1 MQKIIRQ
8 GDVMLVRDDTIDLT
22 VAKPEKA
29 VRGHYILADGE
40 ATGHAHRVAQVATA
54 MWVVSEAVRIL
65 QVKAK
70 TTLQHEEHSHL
81 DLDPGLYRVVRQREY
96 SPEAIR
102 NVAD

>member
-8 GDVMLVRDDTIDLT
+8 GDVMLVRDDTIDISA
-22 VAKPEKA
+22 AKPEKPTKGYC
-29 VRGHYILADGE
+29 VLADGE
-40 ATGHAHRVAQVATA
+40 ATGHAHRVAQAVAA
-54 MWVVSEAVRIL
+54 IWVVGEAMRVL